1 MDKHTKPSSVS
12 KTKRVITFKKSPAKC
27 TKLAT
32 SLTKLP
38 TPLATLDQ
46 RMSTRTTPSKSHIQI
61 STNEGCKQEVAN
73 KRKRATASDHGQATL
88 VAQRGLDHRPLEIG

>member
-1 MDKHTKPSSVS
+1 MNKHAQPTPVGKTSS
-12 KTKRVITFKKSPAKC
+12 KRTVTFKKSPAKC

-73 KRKRATASDHGQATL
+73 KRKRTTASDHREATL
-88 VAQRGLDHRPLEIG
+88 